1 MKANFKKKIPIA
13 MTQEDLENIVKSEK
27 AKTYDAAENLV
38 ASQLIAVVLVT
49 LEINYGWKKD
59 RLNKFISALNATAE
73 LACKTNIFGNE
84 VDTDDLIQHLID
96 KYGIDC
102 RYQAK
107 GM

>member
-1 MKANFKKKIPIA
+1 MKANYKRKNKLSQAEISKI
-13 MTQEDLENIVKSEK
+13 
-27 AKTYDAAENLV
+27 YDDVELNV

-49 LEINYGWKKD
+49 LEINYGWKGE
-59 RLNKFISALNATAE
+59 RLNKFISNLNATAE

-96 KYGIDC
+96 KYGINC
-102 RYQAK
+102 RIQAE

>member
-1 MKANFKKKIPIA
+1 MKANFKNKVPIT
-13 MTQEDLENIVKSEK
+13 MTKEDFENIVKAEK

-102 RYQAK
+102 RAQVK

>member
-1 MKANFKKKIPIA
+1 MKANYKRKNKLSQAEISKI
-13 MTQEDLENIVKSEK
+13 
-27 AKTYDAAENLV
+27 YDDVELNV

-59 RLNKFISALNATAE
+59 RLTKFISNLNATAE

-84 VDTDDLIQHLID
+84 VDTNDLIQHLID
-96 KYGIDC
+96 KYGINC
-102 RYQAK
+102 RIQAE

>member
-1 MKANFKKKIPIA
+1 MKANYKRKNKLSQAEISKI
-13 MTQEDLENIVKSEK
+13 
-27 AKTYDAAENLV
+27 YDDVELDV
-38 ASQLIAVVLVT
+38 ASQTIAVVLVT
-49 LEINYGWKKD
+49 LEINYGWKGE
-59 RLNKFISALNATAE
+59 RLNKFISNLNATAE

>member
-1 MKANFKKKIPIA
+1 
-13 MTQEDLENIVKSEK
+13 MTKEDIENIVKAEK

-38 ASQLIAVVLVT
+38 VSQLIAVVLVT
-49 LEINYGWKKD
+49 LEINYGWKGE

>member
-1 MKANFKKKIPIA
+1 MKANYKRKNKLSQAEISKI
-13 MTQEDLENIVKSEK
+13 
-27 AKTYDAAENLV
+27 YDDVELNV

-49 LEINYGWKKD
+49 LEINYGWKGE
-59 RLNKFISALNATAE
+59 RLNKFISNLNATAE

>member
-1 MKANFKKKIPIA
+1 MKANFKNKVPIT
-13 MTQEDLENIVKSEK
+13 MTKEDFEKIVKAEK
-27 AKTYDAAENLV
+27 EKLYDDVENLV

-102 RYQAK
+102 RAQVK

>member
-1 MKANFKKKIPIA
+1 MKANFKKKVPIT
-13 MTQEDLENIVKSEK
+13 MTKEDFENIVKAEK
-27 AKTYDAAENLV
+27 EKLYDDVENMV

-59 RLNKFISALNATAE
+59 RLNKFIDNLNATAA
-73 LACKTNIFGNE
+73 LACKTNIFGND
-84 VDTDDLIQHLID
+84 VDTDDFIQHLID

>member
-1 MKANFKKKIPIA
+1 MKANYKRKNKLSQAEISKI
-13 MTQEDLENIVKSEK
+13 
-27 AKTYDAAENLV
+27 YDDVELNV

-49 LEINYGWKKD
+49 LEINYGWKGE

>member
-1 MKANFKKKIPIA
+1 MKSNFKKKIPIT
-13 MTQEDLENIVKSEK
+13 MTKEDIENIVKAEK

-102 RYQAK
+102 RYQAR

>member
-1 MKANFKKKIPIA
+1 MKANFKKKVPIT
-13 MTQEDLENIVKSEK
+13 MTKEDIENIVKAEK

-59 RLNKFISALNATAE
+59 RLNKYISNLNATAE

>member
-1 MKANFKKKIPIA
+1 MKANFKKKVPIT
-13 MTQEDLENIVKSEK
+13 MTKEDIEKIVKAEK
-27 AKTYDAAENLV
+27 EKLYDDVENLV
-38 ASQLIAVVLVT
+38 ASQLIAVILCT
-49 LEINYGWKKD
+49 LEINYGWKKK
-59 RLNKFISALNATAE
+59 RLDKFISALNATAE

-102 RYQAK
+102 RAQVK

>member
-1 MKANFKKKIPIA
+1 MKANYKRKNKLSQAEISKI
-13 MTQEDLENIVKSEK
+13 
-27 AKTYDAAENLV
+27 YDDVELDV

-84 VDTDDLIQHLID
+84 VDTDDLIQHLVD

-102 RYQAK
+102 RYLAK

>member
-1 MKANFKKKIPIA
+1 MKANYKRKNKLSQAEISKI
-13 MTQEDLENIVKSEK
+13 
-27 AKTYDAAENLV
+27 YDDVELDV
-38 ASQLIAVVLVT
+38 ASQMIAVVLVT
-49 LEINYGWKKD
+49 LEINYGWKGE
-59 RLNKFISALNATAE
+59 RLNKFISNLNATAE

-102 RYQAK
+102 RAQVK

>member
-1 MKANFKKKIPIA
+1 MKANYKRKNKLSQAEISKI
-13 MTQEDLENIVKSEK
+13 
-27 AKTYDAAENLV
+27 YDDVELNV

>member
-1 MKANFKKKIPIA
+1 MKANYKRKNKLSQAEISKI
-13 MTQEDLENIVKSEK
+13 
-27 AKTYDAAENLV
+27 YDDVELDV
-38 ASQLIAVVLVT
+38 ASQTIAVVLVT
-49 LEINYGWKKD
+49 LEINYGWKGE

>member
-1 MKANFKKKIPIA
+1 MKANFKNKVPIT
-13 MTQEDLENIVKSEK
+13 MTKEDIENIVKAEK

-49 LEINYGWKKD
+49 LEINYGWKKN

>member
-1 MKANFKKKIPIA
+1 MKSNFKKKVPIT
-13 MTQEDLENIVKSEK
+13 MTKEDLENIVKSEK

-102 RYQAK
+102 PYQAK

>member
-1 MKANFKKKIPIA
+1 MKANYKRKNKLSQAEISKI
-13 MTQEDLENIVKSEK
+13 
-27 AKTYDAAENLV
+27 YDDVELNV

-49 LEINYGWKKD
+49 LEINYGWKGE
-59 RLNKFISALNATAE
+59 RLNKFISNLNATAE

-102 RYQAK
+102 RSQVK